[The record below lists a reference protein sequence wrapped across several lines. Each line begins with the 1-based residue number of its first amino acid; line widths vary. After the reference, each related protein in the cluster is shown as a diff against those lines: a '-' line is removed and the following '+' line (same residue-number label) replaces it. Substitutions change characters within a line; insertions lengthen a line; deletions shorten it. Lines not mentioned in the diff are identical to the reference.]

1 MEEGSETAVPAVK
14 WMRPARESRMNPTA
28 LRWGSIINETGAD
41 ETTWVALPFV
51 TFTPLVRGLLSHES
65 ETFRHETGHLPSS
78 VAAILFMAW

>member
-1 MEEGSETAVPAVK
+1 
-14 WMRPARESRMNPTA
+14 MNPTA
-28 LRWGSIINETGAD
+28 LRWGSIINETGGVKWGGAD
-41 ETTWVALPFV
+41 ETIRVALPFV

>member
-28 LRWGSIINETGAD
+28 LRWGSIINETGGVKWGGAD
-41 ETTWVALPFV
+41 ETIRVALPFV

-65 ETFRHETGHLPSS
+65 ETFRHERVIYPL
-78 VAAILFMAW
+78 L